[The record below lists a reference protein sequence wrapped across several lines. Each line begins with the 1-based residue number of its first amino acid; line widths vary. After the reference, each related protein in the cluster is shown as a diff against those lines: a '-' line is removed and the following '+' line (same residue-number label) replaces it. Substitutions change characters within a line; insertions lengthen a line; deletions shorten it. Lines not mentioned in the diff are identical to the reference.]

1 MSPFNR
7 PIRTLWIVILS
18 CLTVSLVSGCRPR
31 GVYNLTNPTAPPGNY
46 FRRIMLV
53 LEKADYRP
61 VAKAT
66 VTVET
71 EAPTRLVSPAGG
83 IGRTDV
89 RGTLELVFAPLP
101 NYDRTALA
109 GGDIIVDFP
118 IKAKLTISLA
128 KAASFIYLLDEK
140 ETFARYA
147 DPLYQG
153 LTRDPEAK
161 TSYHLILIP

>member
-1 MSPFNR
+1 
-7 PIRTLWIVILS
+7 
-18 CLTVSLVSGCRPR
+18 
-31 GVYNLTNPTAPPGNY
+31 
-46 FRRIMLV
+46 MLV

-61 VAKAT
+61 IAKAT

-83 IGRTDV
+83 IGRTDL
-89 RGTLELVFAPLP
+89 RGTLELIFAPLP

-109 GGDIIVDFP
+109 GGDVIVDFP
-118 IKAKLTISLA
+118 IKAKLTISPA

-153 LTRDPEAK
+153 LTRDPETE
-161 TSYHLILIP
+161 TSYYLILIP